1 MNDKRQTNPQR
12 QRKWPQKLSLTVI
25 ILVIAAGGVVTG
37 SIYGRQIKSG
47 FNKIM
52 VRVGLQQPPEAAET
66 GDQEQL
72 QYYTCGMHPWVV
84 LPEPGNCPICQMKLT
99 PLDPEKFTGRIDI
112 DPVVV
117 QNMGVRVEPVT
128 KGPLTKKI
136 RTVGSVDYNETTVR
150 DINIKVSGWI
160 EKLNVDY
167 IGAPVEA
174 GEALFELY
182 SPQLYA
188 AQEEYLLAWRNRRSR
203 EKDTRQEGQMDLL
216 KAARTRLEYFDI
228 TDEQIKALRE
238 AGKPSKTIAIH
249 SPYKGVVINKHAR
262 EGMKVDPGMRVF
274 QIADLSTVWVMV
286 TLYEYQLPYVSQ
298 GQKAVMS
305 LPYLPGNQFE
315 GKVVYIY
322 PYLDNKT
329 REVQVRLE
337 FQNPGGLLK
346 PGMFAEVML
355 ESTLA
360 KRRTLVPR
368 SAVIDTGERQ
378 VAFVWKGRGRFEPR
392 DVKLGVEVG
401 ENMLQVIDG
410 LKPGEQVVTSGQFLI
425 DSEAKLREALAKM
438 IGEDL
443 AYKKTVSAEV
453 ADKGETA
460 GLPTQAKELL
470 SKILD
475 RYFEIQTA
483 LAKDSTESIPEK
495 ADKLAESMAA
505 LIEQD
510 IPTDEDFWS
519 RHTEA
524 ATAREAALKL
534 AEVKKLDE
542 ARLNFA
548 DLSTSL
554 VKLLKTT
561 GVPAGIGEVNVLH
574 CPMYR
579 QGQGGTVW
587 MQPVGDVRNPYY
599 GSRMLQC
606 YDERYALPAADGAE
620 TRPATAPGEAIR

>member
-1 MNDKRQTNPQR
+1 MNDD
-12 QRKWPQKLSLTVI
+12 RKPDSPPPRRRRRNIVTAIVVI
-25 ILVIAAGGVVTG
+25 SAVLAGVVVG
-37 SIYGRQIKSG
+37 AVYDRQIKSG
-47 FNKIM
+47 FNQIL
-52 VRVGLQQPPEAAET
+52 VLAGLERPPETAET

-84 LPEPGNCPICQMKLT
+84 LPEPGNCPICHMELT
-99 PLDPEKFTGRIDI
+99 PLDPKKFAGQIDI

-117 QNMGVRVEPVT
+117 QNMGVRVESVR

-136 RTVGSVDYNETTVR
+136 RTVGSVDYNETSVR

-167 IGAPVEA
+167 VGAPVEA
-174 GEALFELY
+174 GDVLFELY
-182 SPQLYA
+182 SPELYA
-188 AQEEYLLAWRNRRSR
+188 AQEEYLLAWRNSRSR
-203 EKDTRQEGQMDLL
+203 EKDNRQERQTDLL
-216 KAARTRLEYFDI
+216 RAVRTRLEYFDI
-228 TDEQIKALRE
+228 TDEQIKALRKE
-238 AGKPSKTIAIH
+238 GKPSKTMAIH
-249 SPYKGVVINKHAR
+249 SPYKGVVIDKHAR

-298 GQKAVMS
+298 GHKAVMS
-305 LPYLPGNQFE
+305 LPYLPGLQFE

-329 REVQVRLE
+329 REVQIRLE
-337 FQNPGGLLK
+337 FENPDGLLK
-346 PGMFAEVML
+346 PGMFADVTL

-368 SAVIDTGERQ
+368 SAVIDTGKRK

-401 ENMLQVIDG
+401 EKMLQVIDG

-443 AYKKTVSAEV
+443 AYKKTVSADL
-453 ADKGETA
+453 ADEGQTTE
-460 GLPTQAKELL
+460 LPAPAKEAL

-475 RYFEIQTA
+475 RYFEIQTV
-483 LAKDSTESIPEK
+483 LAKDSTEGISGKAQRLADSIT
-495 ADKLAESMAA
+495 D
-505 LIEQD
+505 LIGHE
-510 IPTDEDFWS
+510 IPADEDFWS

-524 ATAREAALKL
+524 ATARQAALEL
-534 AEVKKLDE
+534 GEVEKLDD

-554 VKLLKTT
+554 AKLLKDT
-561 GVPAGIGEVNVLH
+561 GVPAGVGEVHVLH

-587 MQPVGDVRNPYY
+587 MQSSGDVRNPYY
-599 GSRMLQC
+599 GSRMLKC
-606 YDERYALPAADGAE
+606 YDERYALPAADGA
-620 TRPATAPGEAIR
+620 TAQPASAPGKATR